1 MKSIGIKLAD
11 GSFYPLIQEG
21 NPERK
26 SLDLTTVMDNQ
37 TKVQVEVYRT
47 ETGTLDGAEYLDT
60 LEIKNL
66 KPHQNGEPTLL
77 LDINIDENNELSA
90 EIRDPETGKKSDI
103 QVTLISKTLIKEK
116 GLSPENTDGE
126 ETKLAPKQDEDFA
139 FDDVNE
145 SLTQNQDE
153 DTETIADSSAE
164 ETSDEGSELSADLP
178 DFDDEFSDNSD
189 TVTDS
194 DISDTNTETE
204 ATENTEEEE
213 DFNSPILNFD
223 AAFEEKEDDPFADD
237 STTLDMDTLNNIAAD
252 ATESTEAESAPLPDF
267 DDLDSDAGDLSDP
280 FAPEESVE
288 DSVTESSEDDFSL
301 PDFGDDLEKTESN
314 ETENSSFDYSFPNL
328 DDDDDPF
335 AEKEEPVKDPTFQP
349 STNMFSNLYD
359 DDSYPEKE
367 SNKKTIIPMFICIL
381 CAIICVAAVILFVFK
396 GFGFKGF
403 KKSANTSE
411 TKKEEIVSVIEEAKD
426 SEEKEA
432 DFTEETV
439 EEPKEEVPAVEN
451 TIVVAETPAQVIPEK
466 PAPSTEKIPDVRYK
480 IKWGD
485 TLWDICKA
493 YYKNP
498 WRYKFLARY
507 NGIKNPDKIISGKTI
522 YIPAE

>member
-47 ETGTLDGAEYLDT
+47 ETGTLEGAEYLDT

-77 LDINIDENNELSA
+77 LDINIDEDNELSA

-126 ETKLAPKQDEDFA
+126 ETKLAPKQDEEFA

-145 SLTQNQDE
+145 SLTQNQE
-153 DTETIADSSAE
+153 EETTETSADE
-164 ETSDEGSELSADLP
+164 IQLSDDLP
-178 DFDDEFSDNSD
+178 DFDDEFSAESD
-189 TVTDS
+189 TLSDS
-194 DISDTNTETE
+194 DISEINLNEENKE
-204 ATENTEEEE
+204 AEKTSEEDE

-223 AAFEEKEDDPFADD
+223 SAFEENKEDDPFADD
-237 STTLDMDTLNNIAAD
+237 STTLDMETLNNIAAD
-252 ATESTEAESAPLPDF
+252 ATESNADESEDSPLPDF
-267 DDLDSDAGDLSDP
+267 DDLDTGSDSLDDP

-288 DSVTESSEDDFSL
+288 DPFADNSFADSSFSDDPFAETSEEDFSL
-301 PDFGDDLEKTESN
+301 PDFGDDLE
-314 ETENSSFDYSFPNL
+314 ETGSSDIENNSFFN
-328 DDDDDPF
+328 
-335 AEKEEPVKDPTFQP
+335 EEPVKDPTFQP

-367 SNKKTIIPMFICIL
+367 SNKKTLIPMIICIL
-381 CAIICVAAVILFVFK
+381 CAIICITAVVLFVFK
-396 GFGFKGF
+396 GFKF
-403 KKSANTSE
+403 KKTEKTE
-411 TKKEEIVSVIEEAKD
+411 TKAKEEIVSVIESAEDPDEETEA
-426 SEEKEA
+426 E
-432 DFTEETV
+432 FTEEV
-439 EEPKEEVPAVEN
+439 KEDPKADVAAVED
-451 TIVVAETPAQVIPEK
+451 TIVVAETPAQIIPEK
-466 PAPSTEKIPDVRYK
+466 PAPSPEKIPDVRYK

-498 WRYKFLARY
+498 WKYKFLARY
-507 NGIKNPDKIISGKTI
+507 NGIKNPDRIISGNII

>member
-103 QVTLISKTLIKEK
+103 QVTLISKTLIKEN
-116 GLSPENTDGE
+116 GISPEITDGE
-126 ETKLAPKQDEDFA
+126 ETKLAPKQDEEFA

-145 SLTQNQDE
+145 SLTQKTD
-153 DTETIADSSAE
+153 E
-164 ETSDEGSELSADLP
+164 ETESTAETSADEIELPADLP

-189 TVTDS
+189 TLTDS
-194 DISDTNTETE
+194 DVSEINTNIESDAVEKTG
-204 ATENTEEEE
+204 EEQEELE

-223 AAFEEKEDDPFADD
+223 SAFEKEEDPFADD

-252 ATESTEAESAPLPDF
+252 AAESSSESSDEPPLPDF
-267 DDLDSDAGDLSDP
+267 DDPDSDSTTDDTSI
-280 FAPEESVE
+280 PEESSADE
-288 DSVTESSEDDFSL
+288 FSL
-301 PDFGDDLEKTESN
+301 PDFGDDLEETGSTKTEN
-314 ETENSSFDYSFPNL
+314 NDAFNYDFPDL
-328 DDDDDPF
+328 DDSEDPFSDDDPF

-359 DDSYPEKE
+359 EDSYPEKE
-367 SNKKTIIPMFICIL
+367 SNKKTIIPMIICIL
-381 CAIICVAAVILFVFK
+381 CAIICIAAVLVFVFK
-396 GFGFKGF
+396 GSRL
-403 KKSANTSE
+403 KKTEEKSE
-411 TKKEEIVSVIEEAKD
+411 TKEEIISIVDDAKD
-426 SEEKEA
+426 AEEPEI
-432 DFTEETV
+432 DIVEETEET
-439 EEPKEEVPAVEN
+439 EEEEEIAAVED
-451 TIVVAETPAQVIPEK
+451 TIVVAESPAQIVPEK
-466 PAPSTEKIPDVRYK
+466 PAPSPEKIPDVRYK

-507 NGIKNPDKIISGKTI
+507 NGIRNPDVIISGKII